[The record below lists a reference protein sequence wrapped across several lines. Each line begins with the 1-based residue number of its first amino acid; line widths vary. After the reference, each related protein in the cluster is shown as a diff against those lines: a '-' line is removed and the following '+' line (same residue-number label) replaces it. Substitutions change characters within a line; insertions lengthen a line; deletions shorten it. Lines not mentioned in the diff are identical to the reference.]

1 MSVISVRDHE
11 RALTGTN
18 GGRAAIIVPMGIS
31 TDDLAYF
38 VDRAVDGMIEILR
51 DLGDEL
57 ASTRPD
63 LPGANS
69 PYAILT
75 HCLGVMNYW
84 AGHTVAGRDV
94 ERDRDAEFRAAGS
107 VDTLIQ
113 ACAAAKRQFAADLAV
128 AEPAQPLRRPPEN
141 TTWAGRELENQGG
154 ALLHVLEEVAQ
165 HHGQAELTRD
175 LLRSR
180 GR

>member
-1 MSVISVRDHE
+1 
-11 RALTGTN
+11 
-18 GGRAAIIVPMGIS
+18 MGIS
-31 TDDLAYF
+31 TDDLGYF
-38 VDRAVDGMIEILR
+38 VDRAIDGMIEIVR

-75 HCLGVMNYW
+75 HCLGVMGYW
-84 AGHTVAGRDV
+84 AGHAVAGRDV
-94 ERDRDAEFRAAGS
+94 QRDRDAEFRATGS
-107 VDTLIQ
+107 VDALVR
-113 ACAAAKRQFAADLAV
+113 ACAGAKRQFAADLAA
-128 AEPAQPLRRPPEN
+128 AEPDRPLRRAPEHR
-141 TTWAGRELENQGG
+141 TWEGRELENQGA

-175 LLRSR
+175 VLRA
-180 GR
+180 GGH